1 MKLLFRVAH
10 ILLVFFLSSLLIY
23 SVYYAFALLGKDQQ
37 YGSPQEVQANSE
49 IDINDVSRK
58 PSPQEIAASMNTLWD
73 YLDDWDEEH
82 CKNVCEASWVAC
94 RLRNCYHLPDVRK
107 QEL

>member
-10 ILLVFFLSSLLIY
+10 ILLVLVLSSLLIY
-23 SVYYAFALLGKDQQ
+23 SVYYAFALLAEDQQ
-37 YGSPQEVQANSE
+37 HSSPQSVQADSE
-49 IDINDVSRK
+49 LDTDYVSRK